1 VNRRELPDV
10 AVVVS
15 FIDCVNHA
23 DVEGLGRLMT
33 ADHTL
38 QVLDEPPLRGRKANL
53 RAWRGYLTSYP
64 AYVIYPRRIAGQ
76 AGRVGVLGH
85 TTGSHLGLPDERE
98 RELTVI
104 WVADVVGGRLATW
117 RVAEDTPDLREELGL
132 DRS

>member
-1 VNRRELPDV
+1 MNRRELPDV

-15 FIDCVNHA
+15 FIDRVNHA
-23 DVEGLGRLMT
+23 DVEGLGCLMT

-38 QVLDEPPLRGRKANL
+38 QVLDEPPLRGREANL

-64 AYVIYPRRIAGQ
+64 AYVIYPRRIAGH

-85 TTGSHLGLPDERE
+85 TTGSHLGLPDEQE

-117 RVAEDTPDLREELGL
+117 RVAADTADLREELGL